1 MRRIDKLSGSY
12 ARTQRRLKRI
22 QCEGERGK
30 AEYHGVHTST
40 TYLRGIEISFII
52 IYYFIFYRFQALRT
66 STFSSLVNYFV
77 KLAISDLD
85 RSLIEG
91 PVVVVSSMGDC

>member
-52 IYYFIFYRFQALRT
+52 IFILFL
-66 STFSSLVNYFV
+66 SVS
-77 KLAISDLD
+77 
-85 RSLIEG
+85 G
-91 PVVVVSSMGDC
+91 P